1 MMKRQPCITSRPSG
15 SRMQSESEALTKHD
29 FEVLAAFRKEI
40 RAFLYF
46 SEEQARQ
53 QGLTPQQHQ
62 LLLAIQG
69 MPWRSWATIGE
80 LSDFLQLKNHS
91 VVGLVNR
98 AEAMGLVQRQPGP
111 HDHRITEIHL
121 TANGQGVL
129 ASLTRAHREELLAL
143 SHEIHALL
151 DALDRGADPPN

>member
-1 MMKRQPCITSRPSG
+1 MKPQTVV
-15 SRMQSESEALTKHD
+15 LTKHD
-29 FEVLAAFRKEI
+29 FEVLAVFRKEI

-69 MPWRSWATIGE
+69 TPGRSWATVGE
-80 LSDFLQLKNHS
+80 LSDFLQLRNHS

-98 AEAMGLVQRQPGP
+98 AEAMGLVRRQPSLN
-111 HDHRITEIHL
+111 DHRATEIHL
-121 TANGQGVL
+121 TAHGRDVL
-129 ASLTRAHREELLAL
+129 ESLTRAHRRELLAL
-143 SHEIHALL
+143 SGEIHALL
-151 DALDRGADPPN
+151 DALDGGQT

>member
-1 MMKRQPCITSRPSG
+1 MELHPTISSRYSGPSG
-15 SRMQSESEALTKHD
+15 ESETEVLTKHD
-29 FEVLAAFRKEI
+29 FELLATFRKKI
-40 RAFLYF
+40 RIFLSF

-69 MPWRSWATIGE
+69 MPGRSWATVGE

-98 AEAMGLVQRQPGP
+98 AEAMGLVQRQPCIT
-111 HDHRITEIHL
+111 DHRVTEIHL
-121 TANGQGVL
+121 TAYGHQVL
-129 ASLTRAHREELLAL
+129 DSLTRAHRRELLAL
-143 SHEIHALL
+143 SQEIHELL
-151 DALDRGADPPN
+151 DALDDGADMPG